1 MSTPIQFTSL
11 GNTNLAPTIG
21 LTPGY
26 TPSTGISIS
35 DEGSDSSIG
44 RKTKY
49 LNTGKQFLTNF
60 LAGSLGKA
68 GAAYHNRE
76 LIDKAIQG
84 DPKAGTQALINVGGT
99 MMGPAGYGLISAD
112 QALKRTTGKGVVD
125 RWEDPRIT
133 NAYSGPGGGL
143 AGQAGL
149 F

>member
-1 MSTPIQFTSL
+1 MTTPIQFTSL
-11 GNTNLAPTIG
+11 GNPN
-21 LTPGY
+21 LTPAAGF
-26 TPSTGISIS
+26 TPSTGIGIS

-49 LNTGKQFLTNF
+49 LNTGRQFLTNF

-68 GAAYHNRE
+68 GALFHNRE
-76 LIDKAIQG
+76 LVKDAMGG
-84 DPKAGTQALINVGGT
+84 DTKAGTQALINVGGT
-99 MMGPAGYGLISAD
+99 MMGPAGYGLIGAD
-112 QALKRTTGKGVVD
+112 QALKRTTGKGVID
-125 RWEDPRIT
+125 RWEDPRVI